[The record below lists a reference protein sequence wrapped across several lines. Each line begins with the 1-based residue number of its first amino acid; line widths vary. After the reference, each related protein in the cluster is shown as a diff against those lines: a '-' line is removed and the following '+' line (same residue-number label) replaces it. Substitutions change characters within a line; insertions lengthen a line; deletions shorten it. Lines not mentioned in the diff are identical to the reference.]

1 MRFLQN
7 LDLERFIHTNMQ
19 NFVVVALKMWVYS
32 PQNRKKVTFGI
43 NLPLRENSG
52 GRQKKLNIGAQLK
65 TSLYAMTP

>member
-32 PQNRKKVTFGI
+32 PPKSRKK
-43 NLPLRENSG
+43 R
-52 GRQKKLNIGAQLK
+52 
-65 TSLYAMTP
+65 